1 MENGNV
7 LQHRFGHFSPESFLV
22 TIFSRISTAHLPPGH
37 IAYCPFPNM
46 VTVGCLGDLGKTLE
60 INRERL
66 LHHHHQQLRD
76 IRI

>member
-7 LQHRFGHFSPESFLV
+7 LQHRFGHFSPESFFV

-46 VTVGCLGDLGKTLE
+46 VTVGCLGVLG
-60 INRERL
+60 R
-66 LHHHHQQLRD
+66 
-76 IRI
+76 